1 MTRPLTPNNQLPDR
15 IHWTWQDGLVILA
28 MVALIFAIVDTAA
41 QFTGTYNAKAVIATD
56 PKVLPWY
63 TAQTLLR
70 MAIAYFLSLGF
81 SILYAY
87 VAYRWAIAAKILL
100 PLLDILQSIPVLS
113 FLPGVVLALV
123 ALFPGQLLGV
133 ELASIILMFTGMAW
147 NLTFSFYQSLC
158 SIPKELIEAATTY
171 RLNAFQ
177 RFWTLELPAGVIG
190 LVWNSVMS
198 VAGGWFFLM
207 AIESFTFGKE
217 SFQLPGLGSYLSK
230 ASNDGNL
237 VAIGYGL
244 VVLIGIIVVL
254 DFLLWRPL
262 IAWAEKFKLELVE
275 SENPPQSSVLDFLR
289 RSPTLKLFTQ
299 QIWVPFT
306 QTIDRTLTHP
316 HRLAAHSRR
325 SATPYTPHP
334 TPHTP
339 IYWLNWVFASGFA
352 FVVLWGTW
360 EAALLLKVLNPED
373 WWQVINGAILTTL
386 RVLLALT
393 LSVFWTVPV
402 GVEIGRNPR
411 LSKLLQPVV
420 QIAASVPAT
429 ALFPVLLLYLVQ
441 WGGGLQVGSV
451 VLMMMGTM
459 WYVLFNV
466 IAGAQSIPSEL
477 FEAATVYRLSRI
489 QRWKTVILPGIF
501 PYLVTGA
508 ITATG
513 GAWNASVVSEYINF
527 QGKTLTTPGLGEVI
541 SQASAHNN
549 YPLLLAATGVMSLI
563 VVLTNRLVWRRLYK
577 LAQDKYQ
584 LL

>member
-1 MTRPLTPNNQLPDR
+1 MPRPLTPDNKLPECT
-15 IHWTWQDGLVILA
+15 HWTWQDGLVILA
-28 MVALIFAIVDTAA
+28 VIGLIFAIVDTAA
-41 QFTGTYNAKAVIATD
+41 QFTGTYNPKAVIATN
-56 PKVLPWY
+56 PGVLPWY

-87 VAYRWAIAAKILL
+87 AAYRWAIAAKILL

-123 ALFPGQLLGV
+123 ALFPRQLIGV
-133 ELASIILMFTGMAW
+133 ELASIILMFTGMSW

-177 RFWTLELPAGVIG
+177 RFWVLELPAGVVG

-207 AIESFTFGKE
+207 AIESFTLGKE

-230 ASNDGNL
+230 ASNDGDL
-237 VAIGYGL
+237 IAIGWGL
-244 VVLIGIIVVL
+244 AVLIGIIVWL
-254 DFLLWRPL
+254 DFFLWRPL
-262 IAWAEKFKLELVE
+262 IAWAEKFKLELIE
-275 SENPPQSSVLDFLR
+275 SETPPQSSVLDFLR
-289 RSPTLKLFTQ
+289 RSPTLRVLTQ
-299 QIWVPFT
+299 QVWAPLT
-306 QTIDRTLTHP
+306 QTVDRAFAHP
-316 HRLAAHSRR
+316 STRHTGISHHVT
-325 SATPYTPHP
+325 SASPLP
-334 TPHTP
+334 
-339 IYWLNWVFASGFA
+339 WLNWLFTSGVA
-352 FVVLWGTW
+352 FIVLWGTW
-360 EAALLLKVLNPED
+360 EAALLLKVLHPAD

-386 RVLLALT
+386 RVLLALV
-393 LSVFWTVPV
+393 LSMLWTVPA
-402 GVEIGRNPR
+402 GVAIGRNPH
-411 LSKLLQPVV
+411 LSKLLQPLV

-441 WGGGLQVGSV
+441 WGGGLQIGSV
-451 VLMMMGTM
+451 VLMMVGTM

-477 FEAATVYRLSRI
+477 FEVATVYRLSRI

-513 GAWNASVVSEYINF
+513 GAWNASVVSEYVNF

-541 SQASAHNN
+541 SQASASDNHR
-549 YPLLLAATGVMSLI
+549 LLLAATVVMSLI
-563 VVLTNRLVWRRLYK
+563 VVLTNRLLWRRLYK
-577 LAQDKYQ
+577 LAQNKYR